1 MIYPVVIYG
10 HPVLRK
16 KAVEIDPETFEPE
29 PLISD
34 MFETMYRASGVGLAA
49 PQIGKSIRLYVID
62 ASPLAED
69 HPEMQDF
76 KRVFINPEIVE
87 HGENMISIEEGCL
100 SVPNIHEDVKRYESL
115 TMRYLNEHFEE
126 KEEQFE
132 GFKAIVVQHEYD
144 HLDGIMFTD
153 KVAPLRKRLLRAKLA
168 AISKGKVKTDYKI
181 ITA

>member
-16 KAVEIDPETFEPE
+16 KATEIDPETFETE

-62 ASPLAED
+62 ASPMGEEY
-69 HPEMQDF
+69 PELKDF
-76 KRVFINPEIVE
+76 KRVFINPEIIQ
-87 HGENMISIEEGCL
+87 HGEDMISIEEGCL
-100 SVPNIHEDVKRYESL
+100 SVPNIHEEVKRYESL
-115 TMRYLNEHFEE
+115 TMRYLDESFEE
-126 KEEQFE
+126 KEEHFE

>member
-1 MIYPVVIYG
+1 MIYPVVMYG

-16 KAVEIDPETFEPE
+16 KAAEIDPETFETE
-29 PLISD
+29 PLISN

-62 ASPLAED
+62 ASPMAED
-69 HPEMQDF
+69 FPELKDF
-76 KRVFINPEIVE
+76 KRVFINPEIIDHSE
-87 HGENMISIEEGCL
+87 SMISIEEGCL
-100 SVPNIHEDVKRYESL
+100 SVPNIHEEVNRYESF
-115 TMRYLNEHFEE
+115 TIRYLDENLEE
-126 KEEQFE
+126 KEEDYE

-153 KVAPLRKRLLRAKLA
+153 KVAPIRKRLLRSKLA

-181 ITA
+181 IIA